1 MLLTFILSFLFQED
15 FLGGGAEGGS
25 LKGSPS
31 FLRATHL
38 AGISQSRGN
47 RKQYIGR

>member
-1 MLLTFILSFLFQED
+1 VALLLTFILTFFLFQED
-15 FLGGGAEGGS
+15 ILGGEDERGCIRGY
-25 LKGSPS
+25 PT

-47 RKQYIGR
+47 RKQ